1 MRKIFL
7 FLVFLVALSTTGF
20 SQIFNT
26 GQTLKARQFSV
37 GAEPS
42 VIIDGGNPNFMFFGH
57 LGYGLKKGIDI
68 GLKAGAS
75 PGYSNYIGGDLE
87 FALGRYFS
95 FAAGAHYF
103 GNMGLDGTLLFTYP
117 IRSDVRI
124 SSGFDS
130 DLNFVSTTKINDKG
144 TETTE
149 DDTRTEVT
157 KPEFVGWVPIS
168 LEIGLKRNLA
178 LIFEVE
184 INVVKHSGHNAFSGN
199 SYHFIGGGLTYY
211 L

>member
-1 MRKIFL
+1 MKRFVL
-7 FLVFLVALSTTGF
+7 FAMMLTLFSSAGF

-26 GQTLKARQFSV
+26 GQTLKAGQFSV

-42 VIIDGGNPNFMFFGH
+42 VIIDGGSPNFMFFAH

-75 PGYSNYIGGDLE
+75 PGYSNYLGGDLE

-103 GNMGLDGTLLFTYP
+103 GNMGLDGTFLFTYP

-130 DLNFVSTTKINDKG
+130 DLNFVSTTRTNQNG
-144 TETTE
+144 TTTE
-149 DDTRTEVT
+149 VM

-184 INVVKHSGHNAFSGN
+184 INVVKHSGHNAFVGN
-199 SYHFIGGGLTYY
+199 AYHFIGGGFTYY